1 MTNSLS
7 LVGVNLAG
15 GEFGPGGTTYGSDY
29 EYPTHA
35 EIDYEASKGMNVI
48 RMPFLWERLQPTLGQ
63 AFNATEMQRIDDVV
77 SYATSKGLKVVL
89 DPHDYG
95 RYNGQDI
102 GSSAVPNSAF
112 ASFWGQLA
120 GHFASNGNVIFGL
133 MNEPDQSSASGWLGS
148 VNAAIAAIRAAGA
161 TQEVLVPGIGYD
173 GAWTW
178 TTTHSDNA
186 NVIGTGV
193 KDSANNYAFEVH
205 QYLDGDGSGTSTSVA
220 SPTTGSDRLTA
231 ITNWATQN
239 GKKLF
244 LGEFGAGS
252 DQASVTALG
261 NMLSYMTQHG
271 DVWQGGTYW
280 AAGPL
285 WGNYMFSAEPSNG
298 VDKPQMTV
306 LEQYEHGTSPT
317 AGTTTPTPASA
328 ATTVG
333 SGADK
338 LVLKI
343 SEDAYQG
350 DAQYTVAV
358 DGQQVGGTLTAH
370 ASHALGQDDLLTV
383 LGSWSAG
390 NHAVAVNF
398 LNDAYGGSQSTDRN
412 LYVDGATIDGAA
424 VPNGTVPL
432 YSNGA
437 QGFSFQEVGTTPT
450 SASSA
455 APSPAS
461 VATTVGSGADKL
473 VLKIS
478 EDAYQGDAQ
487 YTVAVDGQQVGG
499 TLTAH
504 ASHAAGQDDSLTVL
518 GNWGAGNHAVS
529 VNFLNDAYGG
539 TQSTDRNLYVD
550 GATFDGA
557 AVQNSTVPLSSNGAQ
572 GFSFQKAGAAT
583 TSASNAATVG
593 SGADKLV
600 LRISEDAY
608 QGDAQYTVAVDGQR
622 VGGTLTAHASHAA
635 GQDDLLTALG
645 NWGSGNHAVSVT
657 FLNDAYGGS
666 QSTDRNLYVDGA
678 TFDGAAVPNS
688 TVPLYSNG
696 AQGFSLHKP

>member
-7 LVGVNLAG
+7 LLGVNLAG
-15 GEFGPGGTTYGSDY
+15 GEFGPGGANYGYDY
-29 EYPTHA
+29 KYPTHA

-63 AFNATEMQRIDDVV
+63 PFNSVELQRIDDVV
-77 SYATSKGLKVVL
+77 NYATSKGLKVVL

-102 GSSAVPNSAF
+102 GSGAVPNSAF

-120 GHFASNGNVIFGL
+120 GHFASNSNVIFGL

-148 VNAAIAAIRAAGA
+148 VNAAIAAIRAVGA

-186 NVIGTGV
+186 SVIGTGV
-193 KDSANNYAFEVH
+193 KDPANNYAFEVH

-220 SPTTGSDRLTA
+220 SPTTGSERLTA

-239 GKKLF
+239 GKRLF

-252 DQASVTALG
+252 DQASITALG
-261 NMLSYMTQHG
+261 NMLSYMTQHS

-306 LEQYEHGTSPT
+306 LERYEHGTTPT
-317 AGTTTPTPASA
+317 AGTTA
-328 ATTVG
+328 APPPSNAATVG
-333 SGADK
+333 SGADR
-338 LVLKI
+338 LALKI

-350 DAQYTVAV
+350 DAQYTVSV
-358 DGQQVGGTLTAH
+358 DGQQVGGTLTARS
-370 ASHALGQDDLLTV
+370 SHAAGQDDLLTV
-383 LGSWSAG
+383 LGNWGSGGHS
-390 NHAVAVNF
+390 VSVNF

-424 VPNGTVPL
+424 VPNSTVPL
-432 YSNGA
+432 YSDGA
-437 QGFSFQEVGTTPT
+437 QGFSFQGAGAAAT
-450 SASSA
+450 SPSNA
-455 APSPAS
+455 A
-461 VATTVGSGADKL
+461 TVGSGADRL
-473 VLKIS
+473 ALKIS

-487 YTVAVDGQQVGG
+487 YTVSVDGQQVGG
-499 TLTAH
+499 TLTAR
-504 ASHAAGQDDSLTVL
+504 S
-518 GNWGAGNHAVS
+518 
-529 VNFLNDAYGG
+529 
-539 TQSTDRNLYVD
+539 
-550 GATFDGA
+550 
-557 AVQNSTVPLSSNGAQ
+557 
-572 GFSFQKAGAAT
+572 
-583 TSASNAATVG
+583 
-593 SGADKLV
+593 
-600 LRISEDAY
+600 
-608 QGDAQYTVAVDGQR
+608 
-622 VGGTLTAHASHAA
+622 SHAA
-635 GQDDLLTALG
+635 GQDDLLTVLG
-645 NWGSGNHAVSVT
+645 NWGSGGHSVSVN

-678 TFDGAAVPNS
+678 TIDGATVPNS
-688 TVPLYSNG
+688 TVPLYSDG
-696 AQGFSLHKP
+696 AQGFSFQGAGAAATSPSNAATVGSGADRLALKISEDAYQGDAQYTVSVDGQQVGGTLTARSSHAAGQDDLLTVLGNWGSGGHSVSVNFLNDAYGGSQSTDRNLYVDGATIDGATVPNSTVPLYSDGAQGFSFHKP

>member
-63 AFNATEMQRIDDVV
+63 PFNATEMQRIDDVV
-77 SYATSKGLKVVL
+77 DYATSKGLKVVL

-112 ASFWGQLA
+112 AAFWGQLA
-120 GHFASNGNVIFGL
+120 GHFATNSNVMFGL

-148 VNAAIAAIRAAGA
+148 VNAAIAAIRATGA

-193 KDSANNYAFEVH
+193 TDSANNYAFEVH

-220 SPTTGSDRLTA
+220 SPTIGSDRLTA

-244 LGEFGAGS
+244 LGEFGAGA
-252 DQASVTALG
+252 DQASITALG
-261 NMLSYMTQHG
+261 NMLSYMTQHS

-306 LEQYEHGTSPT
+306 LEQYEHGAAPT
-317 AGTTTPTPASA
+317 TGTTTTTSASA
-328 ATTVG
+328 AATVG
-333 SGADK
+333 SGTDK
-338 LVLKI
+338 LVL
-343 SEDAYQG
+343 E
-350 DAQYTVAV
+350 
-358 DGQQVGGTLTAH
+358 
-370 ASHALGQDDLLTV
+370 
-383 LGSWSAG
+383 
-390 NHAVAVNF
+390 
-398 LNDAYGGSQSTDRN
+398 
-412 LYVDGATIDGAA
+412 
-424 VPNGTVPL
+424 
-432 YSNGA
+432 
-437 QGFSFQEVGTTPT
+437 
-450 SASSA
+450 
-455 APSPAS
+455 
-461 VATTVGSGADKL
+461 
-473 VLKIS
+473 IS

-504 ASHAAGQDDSLTVL
+504 ASHAAGQDDLLTVL
-518 GNWGAGNHAVS
+518 GNWSPGSHSVS

-539 TQSTDRNLYVD
+539 SQSTDRNLYVD
-550 GATFDGA
+550 GATIDGA
-557 AVQNSTVPLSSNGAQ
+557 AVPNSTVPLYSAGAQ
-572 GFSFQKAGAAT
+572 GFSFQEAGAAATSASNTAT
-583 TSASNAATVG
+583 TSASAAATVG
-593 SGADKLV
+593 SGTDKLV
-600 LRISEDAY
+600 LKVSEDAYQGDAQYTVAVDGQQVGGTLTAHASHAAGQDDLLTVLGNWSPGNHSVSVNFLNDAYGGSQSTDRNLYVDGATIDGAAVPNSTIPLYSAGAQGFSFQEAGAAATSASNTATVGSGTDKLVLEISEDAY
-608 QGDAQYTVAVDGQR
+608 QGDAQYTVAVDGQQI
-622 VGGTLTAHASHAA
+622 GGTLTAHASHAA

-645 NWGSGNHAVSVT
+645 NWGSGNHSVSVT

-678 TFDGAAVPNS
+678 TLDGTAVPNS
-688 TVPLYSNG
+688 TIPLYSDG
-696 AQGFSLHKP
+696 TQGFSVHKA